1 MKTPLPTDIFK
12 VGQILN
18 NTYEIKGVLGRGG
31 TGEVYLACN
40 QINNR
45 EVAIKALNAQFSG
58 NEDYVELMKREDQ
71 MRSIRHDA
79 VVRYIEVSKSDDGHV
94 FLVMD
99 YIDGPSLNKI
109 MTEQGMSEREL
120 LIVAHRVL
128 EGLKATHAE
137 GIIHRDLSP
146 DNIILANGFPEKAT
160 IIDFGIAKDTAAG
173 ARTIVGNEFAGKYE
187 YAAPEQ
193 LDGRVEFQ
201 TDIYGLGAT
210 LLAVWR
216 GVVPD
221 LGAMP
226 AEIVRRKANRLDTEG
241 VPDPL
246 KELIDWTT
254 SPDMSKRPASAAAA
268 ITWLEGKL
276 RPNQQDESQND
287 VWKTRWGKLALVTI
301 CGLGGAAG
309 LLWYLDV
316 LTPELPTATPYEF
329 LAVYESDGKALIES
343 HVPDDASADLLR
355 RAFREAT
362 GVAPPEGSMTLAQG
376 APSPQWASDVAAL
389 LKIASELE
397 GWRVSLTDLTAQV
410 VGVASSSQQRAEI
423 ADAFAAQAQSSK
435 ISVETDL
442 VAGPVVLGAQSLIP
456 QLATVATCG
465 ALSLTRDK
473 DAKYALFDDVSVV
486 GDVAG
491 VEDALAIQTR
501 IEPLIGDRQLKVE
514 TRVLNDDLCAIR
526 AVLPQILAQTVSVRL
541 GQGDTGEDS
550 LSGIFTTGENP
561 VVDIRMPA
569 SISGASLW
577 VMVVDNTGK
586 VFHVLPNVYDT
597 ENQID
602 ALGEVVAGIRQ
613 IRVLWPVS
621 ALSQDP
627 RKFAIEVTEGDYGKS
642 EVIAILSKSPL
653 FEIRR
658 PTEESVASVAAALE
672 ELMAHRAEDILG
684 VATRIIDA
692 RP

>member
-12 VGQILN
+12 VGQVLN
-18 NTYEIKGVLGRGG
+18 NTYEIQGVLGRGG

-40 QINNR
+40 QINSR

-58 NEDYVELMKREDQ
+58 NDDYVELMKREDQ

-99 YIDGPSLNKI
+99 YIEGPSLNNI
-109 MTEQGMSEREL
+109 LTEKRMSARDL

-128 EGLKATHAE
+128 EGLEATHAE

-146 DNIILANGFPEKAT
+146 DNIILANGSPEKAT
-160 IIDFGIAKDTAAG
+160 IIDFGIAKDTATG

-193 LDGRVEFQ
+193 LEGRVEFQ

-226 AEIVRRKANRLDTEG
+226 AEIVRRKANRLNTEG

-254 SPDMSKRPASAAAA
+254 NPAIEERPANATTA
-268 ITWLEGKL
+268 ISWLDGKL
-276 RPNQQDESQND
+276 RPNQREETPARIQKSRWRQIALMAVCGVGAGG
-287 VWKTRWGKLALVTI
+287 VW
-301 CGLGGAAG
+301 
-309 LLWYLDV
+309 LWNFDV
-316 LTPELPTATPYEF
+316 LTPKLPTASPYEF
-329 LAVYESDGKALIES
+329 LAVHGPDGNAVMKS
-343 HVPDDASADLLR
+343 HVPDNAAGDLLKG
-355 RAFREAT
+355 AFRDAT
-362 GVAPPEGSMTLAQG
+362 GRVPADDNVTLAQG
-376 APSPQWASDVAAL
+376 VPSLQWVSEAAALMKTASDL
-389 LKIASELE
+389 DE
-397 GWRVSLTDLTAQV
+397 WRVSLTDLSATVTGIAP
-410 VGVASSSQQRAEI
+410 SSRTRAEI
-423 ADAFAAQAQSSK
+423 ASAFAAQAHTSNMS
-435 ISVETDL
+435 IETDL
-442 VAGPVVLGAQSLIP
+442 VAGPVLLAAQALTP
-456 QLATVATCG
+456 DLADLATCG
-465 ALSLTRDK
+465 ALSLTREK
-473 DAKYALFDDVSVV
+473 GAVFALYEDVTIV
-486 GDVAG
+486 GDVAKVG
-491 VEDALAIQTR
+491 DAMSIQSHF
-501 IEPLIGDRQLKVE
+501 EPVIGDRQLKVE

-526 AVLPQILAQTVSVRL
+526 AVLPQIAAQTVSVRL
-541 GQGDTGEDS
+541 GHGTSGEDS
-550 LSGIFTTGENP
+550 LTGVFTTGDNP
-561 VVDIRMPA
+561 VVDIQMPE
-569 SISGASLW
+569 SIVGASLW

-597 ENQID
+597 ENQVD
-602 ALGEVVAGIRQ
+602 ALGQVVAGIRQ

-627 RKFAIEVTEGDYGKS
+627 RKLAIEVTKGDYGKS

-672 ELMAHRAEDILG
+672 ELMVHRAEDILG